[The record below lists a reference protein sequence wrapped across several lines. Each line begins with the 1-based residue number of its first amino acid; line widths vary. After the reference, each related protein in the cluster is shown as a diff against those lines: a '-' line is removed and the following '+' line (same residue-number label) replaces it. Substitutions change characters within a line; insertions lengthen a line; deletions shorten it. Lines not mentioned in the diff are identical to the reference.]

1 MPLQRLFAL
10 LVICLSLL
18 APRSASA
25 VTIDTVP
32 VGNVGNANDPSDGDA
47 GTPGVQNFGGVSYA
61 YRIGMTEVTN
71 SQYAVFLNEKART
84 DPHALFSASMG
95 DNIRGGIARSG
106 ASGSYTY
113 ATRLDMGGKPVN
125 FVNWYSAIR
134 FVNWL
139 NNGQG
144 NGDTETG
151 SYALGALGAAGI
163 PVNGPSI
170 TRNPGA
176 IWFLPNENEWYKAAY
191 HHPAAQGGDA
201 DDYWDFPTTSNSV
214 PALAAADALGGISNP
229 GMNVANY
236 DRGADWNGQDGNVT
250 SVGSAGPLSASFYN
264 TFDQGG
270 NLSEWNETLIR
281 DSARGLRGGS
291 WRSLA
296 NGLMSLD
303 RNDNNPANDG
313 NGMGFRVATVPEPST
328 LALAALG
335 AIGLL
340 FAARRKR

>member
-1 MPLQRLFAL
+1 
-10 LVICLSLL
+10 
-18 APRSASA
+18 
-25 VTIDTVP
+25 
-32 VGNVGNANDPSDGDA
+32 
-47 GTPGVQNFGGVSYA
+47 
-61 YRIGMTEVTN
+61 
-71 SQYAVFLNEKART
+71 
-84 DPHALFSASMG
+84 
-95 DNIRGGIARSG
+95 
-106 ASGSYTY
+106 
-113 ATRLDMGGKPVN
+113 MGGKPVN

-151 SYALGALGAAGI
+151 SYALGALDAGGI
-163 PVNGPSI
+163 PVNAGSI

-214 PALAAADALGGISNP
+214 PALAAADVLGGVSNP
-229 GMNVANY
+229 GDNVANY

-335 AIGLL
+335 ISAC
-340 FAARRKR
+340 